1 MTRVQ
6 ILRAG
11 YAALGL
17 AFLALAGSTAS
28 GALLLV
34 GLGVGFVA
42 SILLLFSDDEL
53 PKWSGGVILVY
64 FLLFVISF
72 LFATTITVRSG
83 GAYHIEFPATALFE
97 QVSTWLSIA
106 FPLFLAGTAIAAA
119 WERELPARWLLIGA
133 ACGFVLVAILTV
145 SLTPTGQHPTD
156 IAQSGQRQ
164 GSFVILLGALSAI
177 AGAAG
182 ALWSAARPEEYA

>member
-28 GALLLV
+28 GALLLA
-34 GLGVGFVA
+34 GLAVGFVA

-53 PKWSGGVILVY
+53 PKWSGGVILAY
-64 FLLFVISF
+64 FVLFVISF
-72 LFATTITVRSG
+72 LFASTITVRSG
-83 GAYHIEFPATALFE
+83 GAYHLEFPATALFD
-97 QVSTWLSIA
+97 QVKTWLSLA
-106 FPLFLAGTAIAAA
+106 FPLFLAGTTIAAA

-145 SLTPTGQHPTD
+145 TLTPTGQQATE

-164 GSFVILLGALSAI
+164 GNATIIIGALSAL

-182 ALWSAARPEEYA
+182 AMWSAARPDEYA